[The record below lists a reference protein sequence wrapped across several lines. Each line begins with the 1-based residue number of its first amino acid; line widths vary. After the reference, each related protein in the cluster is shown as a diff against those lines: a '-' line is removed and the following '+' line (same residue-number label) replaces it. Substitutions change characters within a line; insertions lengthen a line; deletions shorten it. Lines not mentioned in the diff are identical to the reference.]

1 MGHGFLPTLGMN
13 PRCGRTTEAGSIQ
26 WLLRLL
32 AVAILP
38 ALFACSAGGGQ
49 ETGATKTGGSRL
61 IAPQFE
67 ELPESRDGSQLA
79 PLSAEEVDYVSRSE
93 FRAVRACM
101 QEQGFE
107 YPIDDLLQG
116 PPGWA
121 PNYLLP
127 GELRRSGYQVG
138 VEFLRPTSPSE
149 TAIAKLLETMDPDE
163 KHAWDAAFRGDGETP
178 EIGIQDGE
186 GGVLSVAT
194 GGCLGEGRKQLYG
207 SIENYLRYDRAV
219 QEFEGGGVTLAL
231 ETFADYRAPLDEW
244 QACMRGRGHAVSDIE
259 DFGLNYLRRF
269 ATGFAVSEDMIRQVA
284 LADADCQE
292 SSGLHQERERLLP
305 QALAKVAADLSLEVA
320 DYVRFQHAV
329 LDRAN
334 NL

>member
-1 MGHGFLPTLGMN
+1 MGPGFLPTLKTN
-13 PRCGRTTEAGSIQ
+13 SPSGRTKGAVSIR
-26 WLLRLL
+26 WLLRLF
-32 AVAILP
+32 AVAILL
-38 ALFACSAGGGQ
+38 ALVACSAGDGQ
-49 ETGATKTGGSRL
+49 ETGAAKGGGSRL
-61 IAPQFE
+61 IAPEFE
-67 ELPESRDGSQLA
+67 ELPGSRDGSQLA
-79 PLSAEEVDYVSRSE
+79 PLSSEEVDFVSRSE

-107 YPIDDLLQG
+107 YPIDDLLEG

-138 VEFLRPTSPSE
+138 VEFLRPASPSE

-163 KHAWDAAFRGDGETP
+163 KHAWEAAFRGDGDSP

-194 GGCLGEGRKQLYG
+194 GGCLGEGRKRLYG

-219 QEFEGGGVTLAL
+219 QQFEGGGVTLAL
-231 ETFADYRAPLDEW
+231 ETFAEYRGPLTDW
-244 QACMRGRGHAVSDIE
+244 QACMRGRGHEVSDIE
-259 DFGLNYLRRF
+259 DFGLNYLRRT
-269 ATGFAVSEDMIRQVA
+269 ATGFPVSEDMIRQVA

-292 SSGLHQERERLLP
+292 SSGLHEERERLLP
-305 QALAKVAADLSLEVA
+305 QALAKVAADLSLEVD

-329 LDRAN
+329 LDRAS